1 MAITRETVTTFD
13 VISIDGRDMVTL
25 EINGIFYDMPVAV
38 AKVLAS
44 DLRAGIKRAE
54 GK

>member
-1 MAITRETVTTFD
+1 MMKQRAQVTGFE
-13 VISIDGRDMVTL
+13 VISIDGRDVVTL
-25 EINGIFYDMPVAV
+25 EINGQIFDMPVAI